1 MDIEEYAWVK
11 ASDYREEALVLLSSK
26 PRPPKE
32 IADETGYY
40 LSHVSNTL
48 SDLEDHGLAEC
59 ITPDRRKGR
68 LWKTTEAGDR
78 LVNHLHK

>member
-1 MDIEEYAWVK
+1 MDVEEYAWVK
-11 ASDYREEALVLLSSK
+11 ASEYREKVLLSLAKK

-32 IADETGYY
+32 IAEETGYY

-48 SDLEDHGLAEC
+48 SDLEEHGLAEC

-68 LWKTTEAGDR
+68 LWTTTDAGDD
-78 LVNHLHK
+78 LVDELER

>member
-1 MDIEEYAWVK
+1 MDVEKYAWLK
-11 ASDYREEALVLLSSK
+11 ASEYREKVLLSLAEK

-32 IADETGYY
+32 ISEETGYY

-48 SDLEDHGLAEC
+48 SDLREHGLAEC

-68 LWKTTEAGDR
+68 LWAATDRGDE
-78 LVNHLHK
+78 LVKELRR